1 MAASTQTN
9 GKKSTTRTTA
19 PKTPGRRATGGRAP
33 DAIGLLKADHRAVEK
48 LFAQY
53 GKARGGGRKAA
64 IADQIVMALKV
75 HTQIEEEIF
84 YPVSREFL
92 EDDAI
97 VDEAVVEHASAK
109 DLMAQIEATT
119 PDDDL
124 FDAKVTVLQEMI
136 EHHVGE
142 EEKEYF
148 PQVQKTKMDLDAIG
162 ARMKAR
168 KDELMAE
175 MEGHGR
181 TLQ

>member
-1 MAASTQTN
+1 
-9 GKKSTTRTTA
+9 
-19 PKTPGRRATGGRAP
+19 
-33 DAIGLLKADHRAVEK
+33 
-48 LFAQY
+48 
-53 GKARGGGRKAA
+53 
-64 IADQIVMALKV
+64 
-75 HTQIEEEIF
+75 
-84 YPVSREFL
+84 
-92 EDDAI
+92 
-97 VDEAVVEHASAK
+97 
-109 DLMAQIEATT
+109 MAQIEATT